1 MRDLDFFRTLLRE
14 QRSDALSSVAEL
26 GGAIEAI
33 VSARQDS
40 NSDDEHDPEG
50 VTLAFERSQSDAL
63 LRQTVQ
69 RLRDIDASLARL
81 EAGTYGRC
89 EVCGEPIRL
98 APDVRAPVLLGAGP
112 QSPGTAVRM
121 ASSPATD
128 SSDGRSMD
136 SSRWM
141 ASASG
146 TRSSERRQRA

>member
-1 MRDLDFFRTLLRE
+1 MRDLEFFRTLLRD

-50 VTLAFERSQSDAL
+50 ATLAFERSQSDAL

-81 EAGTYGRC
+81 DAGTYGRC
-89 EVCGEPIRL
+89 EVCGEPIGRARL
-98 APDVRAPVLLGAGP
+98 EARPYARTCIRCADSAG
-112 QSPGTAVRM
+112 T
-121 ASSPATD
+121 
-128 SSDGRSMD
+128 
-136 SSRWM
+136 
-141 ASASG
+141 
-146 TRSSERRQRA
+146 